1 MTLTRATMR
10 RTAATAVL
18 FVALGTGLAAC
29 GGDDGGSVRDTGTSS
44 GSGSGSGTGSGPG
57 GTSSP
62 TGSESG
68 SSSE

>member
-1 MTLTRATMR
+1 MTFTRATLR

-44 GSGSGSGTGSGPG
+44 GSGSGSGTGGS
-57 GTSSP
+57 TSSE
-62 TGSESG
+62 SSG
-68 SSSE
+68 SSE

>member
-1 MTLTRATMR
+1 MTFTRATLR
-10 RTAATAVL
+10 RTAATTLLLA
-18 FVALGTGLAAC
+18 ALGTGLAAC

-44 GSGSGSGTGSGPG
+44 GSGSGSGTGSG
-57 GTSSP
+57 